1 MRRGIY
7 SFSQSNLQ
15 RFVANH
21 LDKFILGCIFF
32 IFTFTILKIGYLST
46 YAIIILVFLCI
57 IPYIFGKIQQ
67 KFAYKVIVDFESR
80 RLRLHMHRSA
90 AVVTANFD
98 DIQNIRVNG
107 YIIFVLKERKVFY
120 NDLQN
125 RDLFNC
131 LTKIMQIQ
139 WGPLCAVWGPSKNVR
154 DALKRK

>member
-7 SFSQSNLQ
+7 SFSQSSLQ
-15 RFVANH
+15 RFIANH
-21 LDKFILGCIFF
+21 LDKFIWGCIFF

-67 KFAYKVIVDFESR
+67 KFAYKVIVDFESG
-80 RLRLHMHRSA
+80 RLGLHMHRSA

-131 LTKIMQIQ
+131 LNKIMQIQ
-139 WGPLCAVWGPSKNVR
+139 WGPLCAAWGPSKNVR